1 VYAFASPSPAPS
13 TRFVPLIALA
23 LACVGIIAAVLVLSR
38 HDVEQLLDLDELVEA
53 VAQAL
58 VDLSAGRASMPPRV
72 AAEVGELEAL
82 LAVMPAY
89 LPSAA
94 VLSSKLVTVFPH
106 NDAAGLPSHQAVIV
120 AFDPATG
127 APLALMDATSITAS
141 RTAAGSALAT
151 RLLANEGASV
161 LAILGTGVQAR
172 SHARAVARIMGQVSE
187 VRVAGRDAGK
197 AEVLAR
203 ELVDAGLPARAVAT
217 WEDASI
223 GAEVVCATTHTVDP
237 IVRRAGLSPGAHV
250 NSVGFNP
257 AGREVAPDVVGEAL
271 VAVESR
277 ASTLAPPPA
286 GAPDL
291 AGPLADGLLTRD
303 DVVEVGELVAGTR
316 DGRSSTD
323 QITLYRSVG
332 VAVED
337 AAAAGLVLKA
347 ARDRDAGID
356 VEI

>member
-1 VYAFASPSPAPS
+1 V
-13 TRFVPLIALA
+13 LI
-23 LACVGIIAAVLVLSR
+23 LSR
-38 HDVEQLLDLDELVEA
+38 REVEELLDLDELVEA

-72 AAEVGELEAL
+72 AAEVGELEAF

-94 VLSSKLVTVFPH
+94 VLSSKLVSVFPH
-106 NDAAGLPSHQAVIV
+106 NDAAGIPSHQAVIV

-127 APLALMDATSITAS
+127 TPLALMDATSITAT

-172 SHARAVARIMGQVSE
+172 SHARALTRVMGRVSE
-187 VRVAGRDAGK
+187 LRVAGRDAGK
-197 AEVLAR
+197 AEALAR
-203 ELVDAGLPARAVAT
+203 ELVDAGLPARSVAS
-217 WEDASI
+217 WEEASI
-223 GAEVVCATTHTVDP
+223 GADVVCATTHTVDP
-237 IVRRAGLSPGAHV
+237 IVRRDRLSPGAHV

-257 AGREVAPDVVGEAL
+257 AGREVDADVVREAL

-277 ASTLAPPPA
+277 ASTLAAPPA

-291 AGPLADGLLTRD
+291 AGPLAEGLLTRD
-303 DVVEVGELVAGTR
+303 DVVEIGELVAGTR
-316 DGRSSTD
+316 PGRSSPD

-337 AAAAGLVLKA
+337 AAAAGLVLEA
-347 ARDRDAGID
+347 ARDRGAGID
-356 VEI
+356 VKI